1 MYVGRKIPE
10 ILFKFREEENFQAKI
25 HYWKPR
31 NYRSKYKMSFNFF
44 TEFFS
49 NAAVQN
55 HMMIVKSF

>member
-31 NYRSKYKMSFNFF
+31 NYRSK
-44 TEFFS
+44 
-49 NAAVQN
+49 QN
-55 HMMIVKSF
+55 IK